1 MKQEIIDLTYDLIAE
16 IKGSLEFK
24 RILELKKMISLS
36 TEIEDLISEFKTL
49 KTKYE
54 EVIKYG
60 KYHPDLKKVQ
70 NDFSIAKSQL
80 YNNEIVKEY
89 KNLEKEIQK
98 KLDYVSE
105 SIAKS
110 VSHKIKH
117 PNEIG
122 LINKH

>member
-1 MKQEIIDLTYDLIAE
+1 MKQEIIDLTYDLVTE

-24 RILELKKMISLS
+24 RILELKKVISQS
-36 TEIEDLISEFKTL
+36 SEIDDLIKKFKTL
-49 KTKYE
+49 KNKYE

-60 KYHPDLKKVQ
+60 KYHPDLKSVQ

-80 YNNEIVKEY
+80 YSNEIIREY
-89 KNLEKEIQK
+89 KKLENKIQK

-105 SIAKS
+105 NIAKS

-117 PNEIG
+117 PNELG